1 MTETEFQFQISD
13 EEIIMRVNSEIIG
26 SLASGL
32 INVETG
38 KDSQVLIKLIE
49 EHSKLVLGF
58 SEKLIKYKRMDIR
71 SVS

>member
-1 MTETEFQFQISD
+1 MSDVDFQFQVSD
-13 EEIIMRVNSEIIG
+13 DEIIMRVNSEIIG

-58 SEKLIKYKRMDIR
+58 SEKLIKSKRMDIR
-71 SVS
+71 AVP

>member
-1 MTETEFQFQISD
+1 MSDVDFQFQVSD
-13 EEIIMRVNSEIIG
+13 DEIIMRVNSEIIG

-49 EHSKLVLGF
+49 EHSKLVLGV
-58 SEKLIKYKRMDIR
+58 SEKLIKSKRMDIR
-71 SVS
+71 AVP